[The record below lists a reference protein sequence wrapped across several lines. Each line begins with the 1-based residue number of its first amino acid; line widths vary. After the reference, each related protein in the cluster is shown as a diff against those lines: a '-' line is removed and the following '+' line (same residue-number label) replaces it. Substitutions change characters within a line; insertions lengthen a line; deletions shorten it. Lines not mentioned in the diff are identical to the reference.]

1 MGWVNIIEKGLAKKA
16 QQDHVFPGERI
27 SLVPDIL
34 LLSGNSIL
42 SIIEEFYELNYD
54 KVLQS
59 SATFISKN
67 RLNDS
72 GEINTFSEQYG
83 VEEFEPEEEPLHLGS
98 LSEKVITGVEGK
110 IGAFGA
116 YGAIPLKVSPAAMA
130 KCLGVG
136 TIELTIPDTI
146 YIELNGELNGNQKV
160 EMLCDY
166 FNDYFHDSLIGY
178 GIILGG
184 KALNHLNIEEK
195 RRLTTFLYEL
205 GGAIGVISP
214 SGPLGQVESVV
225 KIKTLQIPDKN
236 TV

>member
-1 MGWVNIIEKGLAKKA
+1 VNIIEKGLAKKA

-27 SLVPDIL
+27 SLAPDIL

-42 SIIEEFYELNYD
+42 SIIEEFYELNHR
-54 KVLQS
+54 KVLHP
-59 SATFISKN
+59 SATFILQN
-67 RLNDS
+67 RLDERD
-72 GEINTFSEQYG
+72 EINTFSEKYG
-83 VEEFEPEEEPLHLGS
+83 VVLLEPEEEHHLHLVS

-116 YGAIPLKVSPAAMA
+116 FSAIPIKVSPAAMA
-130 KCLGVG
+130 KCLGEG
-136 TIELTIPDTI
+136 TIELTIPETI
-146 YIELNGELNGNQKV
+146 YIELNGELNGSQKV
-160 EMLCDY
+160 ERLCDY
-166 FNDYFHDSLIGY
+166 LKDYFHDSLIGY
-178 GIILGG
+178 GVILGG
-184 KALNHLNIEEK
+184 EALNRFDIEEK

-225 KIKTLQIPDKN
+225 KIKTYQISRKY